1 MSSPLLTLRHVNGE
15 VRRALQRF
23 RPELRHCSGIAPGEF
38 SALRA
43 ELSCARQCLHEAK
56 SPMEAPEDVTAFA
69 REVSEYRA
77 NLEKLKHILPD
88 VQMRLLVE
96 TARLRKVQLHL
107 AAADA
112 WAGASKKA
120 LYKKTPLK

>member
-1 MSSPLLTLRHVNGE
+1 
-15 VRRALQRF
+15 
-23 RPELRHCSGIAPGEF
+23 
-38 SALRA
+38 
-43 ELSCARQCLHEAK
+43 
-56 SPMEAPEDVTAFA
+56 MEAPEDVTAFA